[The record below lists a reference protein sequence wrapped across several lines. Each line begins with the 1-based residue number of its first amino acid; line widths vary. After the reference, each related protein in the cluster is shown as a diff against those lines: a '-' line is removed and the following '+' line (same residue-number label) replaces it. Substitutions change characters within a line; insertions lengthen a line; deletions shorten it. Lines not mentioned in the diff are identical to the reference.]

1 MRTLIQNID
10 HVEVNIR
17 EELSKN
23 KPIVCEIMSWSKF
36 CGSELIHLLLQW
48 ILFLG
53 LLIFS

>member
-36 CGSELIHLLLQW
+36 CESELIHLLLQW